1 MEDWVGELQGGRPD
15 AAWDRFLTRYRRL
28 IFAAIRHY
36 ARDPDD
42 VMDIFAR
49 VCEALREDGLRRLR
63 SYFDETRHR
72 AKFSTWLVGVVR
84 HLAIDWFRHRDGRRR
99 LTAATLALPPLERRI
114 FELVFLDRHGHVEA
128 YEMIRSG
135 EVPTLG
141 FREYLAALRAT
152 YRSAGSGRYSG
163 LVREVPPPPEEPDPP
178 DEEEAGRRREHL
190 ESVLATLPPEDRA
203 ALRLYVVEGMAADA
217 VARVLGLPNSKA
229 VYNRVYR
236 ILAALRSRLEQ
247 AGLGR
252 DDL

>member
-1 MEDWVGELQGGRPD
+1 MAELEEARPD
-15 AAWDRFLTRYRRL
+15 AAWDLFLTRYRRL
-28 IFAAIRHY
+28 IFAALRHY

-49 VCEALREDGLRRLR
+49 VCEALREDELRRLR
-63 SYFDETRHR
+63 SYFNETQHR

-84 HLAIDWFRHRDGRRR
+84 HLTIDWFRHRDGRRR
-99 LTAATLALPPLERRI
+99 LTAATLALSPLERRI

-128 YEMIRSG
+128 YEIIRSG

-152 YRSAGSGRYSG
+152 YRSAGSGRYSA
-163 LVREVPPPPEEPDPP
+163 LAREIPPPPPEEADPP
-178 DEEEAGRRREHL
+178 DEEEAGRRREQL
-190 ESVLATLPPEDRA
+190 ARVLDTLSPEDRT
-203 ALRLYVVEGMAADA
+203 ALRLYVVEGMPADA

-236 ILAALRSRLEQ
+236 ILAALRSQLEQ
-247 AGLGR
+247 AGFHH